1 MTSRAPLVSVS
12 MVTYNHE
19 QYIAEAIE
27 SVRRQTFTD
36 WELIIVNDGS
46 VDATSERVRAFDD
59 PRLVLIEQI
68 NQGPGAA
75 TNRAIAASR
84 GKYLALMSGDDVC
97 FPDRL
102 AAQLRAYDS
111 GERRV
116 LFGEVDFIN
125 DRGERLD
132 AEHFA
137 ASLFETET
145 RTRAQILERFF
156 THGNFLNGV
165 TVFAE
170 REIFLEA
177 GPYDESLFQ
186 LQDFEMWIRL
196 LKRYQL
202 SIVPGRVTKYR
213 IHDDN
218 LSRPDIAR
226 AVRSANELYVIMRR
240 FFDGLPAELFHE
252 AFDDRLVHPAC
263 DGALELRC
271 EQAFLYL
278 KSPFKL
284 NQLIGIERLHDLLRD
299 ADGAEVLN
307 ARYGFTSVSFAETLK
322 NLDVMNQFS
331 ALTSSLYVD
340 TGRGFNDRER
350 LQALPETDAR
360 AFRIRFDMRGIG
372 PVRSARWDLPRRS
385 WRSVLLTNVWCDGAN
400 RRGVAIDLAKVATNG
415 AARPDGSVAFRTLNP
430 SFILPVEGDF
440 TALTVQGEWDRGDAQ
455 GDAGFT
461 RTRQEETDYLESRF
475 AQTLQR
481 EREELA
487 TQYSQR
493 LQRETE
499 HLASSFAQTL
509 QREREDFESRLAQA
523 LQREHAELESRFVE
537 RLQREKGDLESV
549 LLGRLEAEKRALRA
563 ECQRQIERVSAEHEE
578 ARRAEHAELE
588 TVLHSRSWR
597 MTAALR
603 AIRRRIERTGA
614 RR

>member
-1 MTSRAPLVSVS
+1 MTPRAPLVSVS

-27 SVRRQTFTD
+27 SVRRQTFND

-59 PRLVLIEQI
+59 PRLVLIEQA
-68 NQGPGAA
+68 NKGPGAA
-75 TNRAIAASR
+75 TNRAIAASG

-102 AAQLRAYDS
+102 AAQLHAYTS

-125 DRGERLD
+125 DRSEPLD
-132 AEHFA
+132 AGHFA
-137 ASLFETET
+137 VSLFETQA

-170 REIFLEA
+170 RETFLEA

-196 LKRYQL
+196 LKTYQL

-218 LSRPDIAR
+218 LSRPDVAR
-226 AVRSANELYVIMRR
+226 AVRSANELYIIMRR
-240 FFDGLPAELFHE
+240 FFDGVPPELFHE
-252 AFDDRLVHPAC
+252 AFDDRLVHPTC

-271 EQAFLYL
+271 EQAFLHL
-278 KSPFKL
+278 TSPFKL

-299 ADGAEVLN
+299 AGGAEVLS
-307 ARYGFTSVSFAETLK
+307 ARYGFTCVSFAEALK
-322 NLDVMNQFS
+322 NLDVMNQFG

-340 TGRGFNDRER
+340 TGGGFNDRER
-350 LQALPETDAR
+350 LQALPDADAG

-385 WRSVLLTNVWCDGAN
+385 WRRVVLTNVWCDGAN
-400 RRGVAIDLAKVATNG
+400 HRRVAIDLAKVATNG
-415 AARPDGSVAFRTLNP
+415 AARSDGSVAFRTLNP

-440 TALTVQGEWDRGDAQ
+440 TSLTVQGEWERSDAE
-455 GDAGFT
+455 GDAGLAPA
-461 RTRQEETDYLESRF
+461 RHEETDYLESRF

-481 EREELA
+481 ERDELA
-487 TQYSQR
+487 AQYSQR

-509 QREREDFESRLAQA
+509 QREREDFESRLTQA
-523 LQREHAELESRFVE
+523 LQREHEKLESRFVE
-537 RLQREKGDLESV
+537 RLQREKGDLELD
-549 LLGRLEAEKRALRA
+549 LLGRLEAAERALGV
-563 ECQRQIERVSAEHEE
+563 EYQRQIERVSAEHDE

-597 MTAALR
+597 MTAPLR
-603 AIRRRIERTGA
+603 AIRRRIERKRA